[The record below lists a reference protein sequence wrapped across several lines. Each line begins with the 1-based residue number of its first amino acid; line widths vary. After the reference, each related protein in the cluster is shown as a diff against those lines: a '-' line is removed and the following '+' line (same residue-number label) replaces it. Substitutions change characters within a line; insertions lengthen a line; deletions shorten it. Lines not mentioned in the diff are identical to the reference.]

1 MYILTLEGILWK
13 IFLVVKKH
21 LMFNYLFNF
30 TSVSFSSIK
39 VKLNLMPLSKNYITI
54 IFKRNLFKTEVS
66 VLLKNWF
73 KMIISI

>member
-21 LMFNYLFNF
+21 FMLNYLFNF

-39 VKLNLMPLSKNYITI
+39 VKLNLMP
-54 IFKRNLFKTEVS
+54 
-66 VLLKNWF
+66 
-73 KMIISI
+73 